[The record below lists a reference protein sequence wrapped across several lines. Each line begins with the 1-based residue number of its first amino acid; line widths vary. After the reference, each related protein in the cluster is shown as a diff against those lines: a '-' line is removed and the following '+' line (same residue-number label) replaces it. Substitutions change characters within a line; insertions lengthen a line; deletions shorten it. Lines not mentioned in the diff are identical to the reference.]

1 MPYSTLCYNQAMSK
15 LILITNP
22 GSASRKYALYDHET
36 FMASLH
42 FEYENGAVAC
52 TLKDASGEKKSIP
65 VKIDDLS
72 QTVSCLGDILR
83 SEGYINEK
91 NTLSAIVARVA
102 APSDYLAENHIVDDE
117 FMKNL
122 EIAKHRAILHV
133 PVVASEIEHFRAK
146 FPETTIVSISDSAFH
161 WQKPDLMK
169 YYAFDTEV
177 ADKYGIKRYGYHG
190 LSVASVVDAMQEN
203 DILPEKLVVAHIG
216 SGSSVSAVLDGRAM
230 DNSMGYTPLEGLMM
244 STRAGSMDVAAALA
258 IKREL
263 KLDDV
268 ELEIYLNKKSG
279 LLGTSGVSDDMRV
292 IIQKRDEGDPKA
304 TFAHALY
311 VHRIQTTIGQ
321 MAATL
326 GGIDGL
332 VFTATIGE
340 RSAEIRHFVAQKLA
354 YLGLFLDDELNEN
367 PVFNGRYALISRSDS
382 KPIYI
387 IQTDETAEMVK
398 QALALLR
405 NQE

>member
-1 MPYSTLCYNQAMSK
+1 MSK

-36 FMASLH
+36 FLASLH
-42 FEYENGAVAC
+42 FEYEDGAVAC
-52 TLKDASGEKKSIP
+52 TLKDADGQKKSIS
-65 VKIDDLS
+65 VKIKDLS
-72 QTVSCLGDILR
+72 QTVAHLGDILR
-83 SEGYINEK
+83 QEGYISDK
-91 NTLSAIVARVA
+91 NKLFAVVARIV

-117 FMKNL
+117 FMANL
-122 EIAKHRAILHV
+122 EIAKKRAPLHI
-133 PVVASEIEHFRAK
+133 PVVAAEIEHFRAK
-146 FPETTIVSISDSAFH
+146 FPDTTIIAVSDSAFH
-161 WQKPDLMK
+161 WQKPELMK
-169 YYAFDTEV
+169 YYAFDTEI
-177 ADKYGIKRYGYHG
+177 ADKYDIKRYGFHG
-190 LSVASVVDAMQEN
+190 LSVASVVDTMQSN

-216 SGSSVSAVLDGRAM
+216 SGSSVSAVLGGRAM

-258 IKREL
+258 LKREL
-263 KLDDV
+263 KLDDT
-268 ELEIYLNKKSG
+268 ELETYLNKKSG
-279 LLGTSGVSDDMRV
+279 LLGVSGISDDMRV

-311 VHRIQTTIGQ
+311 VHRLQTTIGQ

-340 RSAEIRHFVAQKLA
+340 RSAEIRHFVSQKLA
-354 YLGLFLDDELNEN
+354 YLGFFLDEKLNES
-367 PVFNGRYALISRSDS
+367 PVFEGRYALISRPDS

-398 QALALLR
+398 QALSLLPS
-405 NQE
+405 EED

>member
-1 MPYSTLCYNQAMSK
+1 MSK

-36 FMASLH
+36 FLASLH
-42 FEYENGAVAC
+42 FEYEDGAVAC
-52 TLKDASGEKKSIP
+52 TLKDADGQKKSIS
-65 VKIDDLS
+65 VKIKDLS
-72 QTVSCLGDILR
+72 QTVAHLGDILR
-83 SEGYINEK
+83 QEGYISDK
-91 NTLSAIVARVA
+91 NKLFAVVARIV

-117 FMKNL
+117 FMANL
-122 EIAKHRAILHV
+122 EIAKKRAPLHI
-133 PVVASEIEHFRAK
+133 PVVAAEIEHFRAK
-146 FPETTIVSISDSAFH
+146 FPDTTIIAVSDSAFH
-161 WQKPDLMK
+161 WQKPELMK
-169 YYAFDTEV
+169 YYAFDTEI
-177 ADKYGIKRYGYHG
+177 ADKYDIKRYGFHG
-190 LSVASVVDAMQEN
+190 LSVASVVDTMQSN

-216 SGSSVSAVLDGRAM
+216 SGSSVSAVLGGRAM

-258 IKREL
+258 LKREL
-263 KLDDV
+263 KLDDT
-268 ELEIYLNKKSG
+268 ELETYLNKKSG
-279 LLGTSGVSDDMRV
+279 LLGVSGISDDMRV

-311 VHRIQTTIGQ
+311 VHRLQTTIGQ

-340 RSAEIRHFVAQKLA
+340 RSAEIRHFVSQKLA
-354 YLGLFLDDELNEN
+354 YLGFFLDEKLNEA
-367 PVFNGRYALISRSDS
+367 PVFEGRCALISRPDS

-398 QALALLR
+398 QALSLLPS
-405 NQE
+405 EED

>member
-1 MPYSTLCYNQAMSK
+1 MSK

-36 FMASLH
+36 FLASLH
-42 FEYENGAVAC
+42 FEYEDGAVAC
-52 TLKDASGEKKSIP
+52 TLKDADGQKKSIS
-65 VKIDDLS
+65 VKIKDLS
-72 QTVSCLGDILR
+72 QTVAHLGDILR
-83 SEGYINEK
+83 QEGYISDK
-91 NTLSAIVARVA
+91 NKLFAVVARIV

-117 FMKNL
+117 FMANL
-122 EIAKHRAILHV
+122 EIAKKRAPLHI
-133 PVVASEIEHFRAK
+133 PVVAAEIEHFRAK
-146 FPETTIVSISDSAFH
+146 FPDTTIIAVSDSAFH
-161 WQKPDLMK
+161 WQKPELMK
-169 YYAFDTEV
+169 YYAFDTEI
-177 ADKYGIKRYGYHG
+177 ADKYDIKRYGFHG
-190 LSVASVVDAMQEN
+190 LSVASVVDTMQSN

-216 SGSSVSAVLDGRAM
+216 SGSSVSAVLGGRAM

-244 STRAGSMDVAAALA
+244 STRAGSMDIAAALA
-258 IKREL
+258 LKREL
-263 KLDDV
+263 KLDDT
-268 ELEIYLNKKSG
+268 ELETYLNKKSG
-279 LLGTSGVSDDMRV
+279 LLGVSGISDDMRV

-311 VHRIQTTIGQ
+311 VHRLQTTIGQ

-340 RSAEIRHFVAQKLA
+340 RSAEIRHFVSQKLA
-354 YLGLFLDDELNEN
+354 YLGFFLDEKLNEV
-367 PVFNGRYALISRSDS
+367 PVFEGRYALISRPDS

-398 QALALLR
+398 QALSLLPS
-405 NQE
+405 EED